1 MRSCGSSHVLDEDFT
16 TFLRT
21 FHLLLDET
29 FFRGFRPNHPP
40 TPLNV
45 YAYSLHGGIRRIS
58 TWARPLAAHS
68 SSVSAGALHSG
79 QAGRR
84 DEAWARPLPMSHSSM
99 HAQWKRWPQRI
110 CRSRSP
116 CSKSPRQTAHSSSA
130 GAAAIDAGAAA
141 AAAAPSED
149 DEPGATAFAAA
160 PPLRVS

>member
-1 MRSCGSSHVLDEDFT
+1 MSTR
-16 TFLRT
+16 RRAA
-21 FHLLLDET
+21 LLSLSAE
-29 FFRGFRPNHPP
+29 PP
-40 TPLNV
+40 LSLSV
-45 YAYSLHGGIRRIS
+45 WGVKYISLYSFQGGIRRIS

-79 QAGRR
+79 QAGRC

-116 CSKSPRQTAHSSSA
+116 CSKSPRQTAHSSSSSA
-130 GAAAIDAGAAA
+130 GAAAIDAAAAA
-141 AAAAPSED
+141 AAAAPTED